1 MKLLKEII
9 EQWGFVTAEQC
20 AELAQYFPQ
29 TELIIQWGA
38 MPREPMHAAPSARR
52 VAAAALSPQ
61 PGDFSI
67 RDGCGRHSSRA
78 SPHNTQSNEA
88 CAREE
93 PPAAVNHHPDPD

>member
-38 MPREPMHAAPSARR
+38 MPRESMHADL
-52 VAAAALSPQ
+52 VAQRIKEVEDSNQ
-61 PGDFSI
+61 DYVRQVFI
-67 RDGCGRHSSRA
+67 QSSQFRKLKEVLGL
-78 SPHNTQSNEA
+78 TTDQ
-88 CAREE
+88 
-93 PPAAVNHHPDPD
+93 